1 MNIGDN
7 KIQSKID
14 DLTQRLELNP
24 EESANGLVKL
34 VLSLVNTIKEVME
47 LQSLRKIEN
56 NELDEAQIEKVGA
69 TFLALDEKMTEL
81 REHFGLTPEDLDI
94 DLNKYI
100 KVE

>member
-1 MNIGDN
+1 MTIDEQ
-7 KIQSKID
+7 KIESKIN
-14 DLTQRLELNP
+14 DLTERLQLNP
-24 EESANGLVKL
+24 EDSANGLVKL

-56 NELDEAQIEKVGA
+56 NELSEDQIERVGA
-69 TFLALDEKMTEL
+69 TFLALDEKMKEL
-81 REHFGLTPEDLDI
+81 REHFGLSAEDLDI